1 MCPHHQEV
9 GEVRNFFSDKSALSG
24 KVQHFLHSLHL
35 LSMRKSPK
43 FLRFWQQKKITCVG
57 SCRLDKFRKLNS
69 LNCVDV
75 FCYFLW
81 KMAYCIWWNM
91 EIACDSQRKA
101 NTKYKSYEFFWVL
114 KSALK
119 KFHIVPFCTFAY
131 IFILKSFS
139 YLHFQ
144 RKYYFDVLM

>member
-1 MCPHHQEV
+1 
-9 GEVRNFFSDKSALSG
+9 
-24 KVQHFLHSLHL
+24 
-35 LSMRKSPK
+35 MRKSPK

-57 SCRLDKFRKLNS
+57 SYRLDKFRKLNS

-101 NTKYKSYEFFWVL
+101 NTKYKSYDFFWVF

-131 IFILKSFS
+131 KIFS
-139 YLHFQ
+139 YWKVFHISIFKGNIILMSSC
-144 RKYYFDVLM
+144 REGLYFLYDESDFPSWRYAYTNFIDMALKHRVN